1 MGSLSI
7 SISAQHPEGVDA
19 DWSGIDDANR
29 SPDPTGFG
37 HRRAGRILED
47 TGDRPTRS
55 ADGRGTVHLNSE
67 HVLINE
73 SAEGSD
79 IKGMCGEVPL
89 RIPEVCAVEPDISLV
104 EDSVEFD
111 PAPDAGVRGSEM
123 KSSAVKDRTREVER
137 SGLSGPVPGNGHV
150 CPIGIVGIKADHA
163 GSVAVTDRR
172 RSPRPI
178 EGMHEHDRIVPR
190 LAAWVSSDQP
200 EYRLAVPLRRVGPY
214 DPTAVRDMVP
224 LCIPAIPFG
233 LVVGLAISESAMPV
247 AAGQSL
253 STVVFAGAAQLTA
266 VTLAGVASWWAVV
279 LAVAV
284 INARHVMY
292 SAALAPMFA
301 NQPLWMRL
309 FAPVVLVDQQFA
321 LMTLYRS
328 DDPRSMRRY
337 YLTAGVG
344 FWGMWQLAT
353 GLGILIGP
361 AIPAGLRLGFAPAVM
376 FTGLV
381 VLSIRGSAVP
391 IAAASAAIA
400 GSVVSAAGV
409 GLRDRAG
416 ILVGAIVG
424 VAVGTV
430 VEWRGDRSEQ

>member
-1 MGSLSI
+1 M
-7 SISAQHPEGVDA
+7 
-19 DWSGIDDANR
+19 
-29 SPDPTGFG
+29 
-37 HRRAGRILED
+37 
-47 TGDRPTRS
+47 
-55 ADGRGTVHLNSE
+55 
-67 HVLINE
+67 
-73 SAEGSD
+73 
-79 IKGMCGEVPL
+79 
-89 RIPEVCAVEPDISLV
+89 
-104 EDSVEFD
+104 
-111 PAPDAGVRGSEM
+111 
-123 KSSAVKDRTREVER
+123 
-137 SGLSGPVPGNGHV
+137 
-150 CPIGIVGIKADHA
+150 
-163 GSVAVTDRR
+163 
-172 RSPRPI
+172 
-178 EGMHEHDRIVPR
+178 
-190 LAAWVSSDQP
+190 SSDQP

-424 VAVGTV
+424 VAAGTV